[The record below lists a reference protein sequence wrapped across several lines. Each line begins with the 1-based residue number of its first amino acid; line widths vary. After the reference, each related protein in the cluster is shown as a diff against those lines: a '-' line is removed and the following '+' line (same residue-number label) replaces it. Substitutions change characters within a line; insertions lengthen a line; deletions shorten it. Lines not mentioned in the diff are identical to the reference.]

1 MCFLGYLF
9 VAALSLTWGCGGGP
23 ETIAAKQPSASA
35 EFQRLCRAVGAEG
48 GKISREQFL
57 AQAKDQETA
66 ARLFDACD
74 VNQDA
79 LITENEVRPER
90 LESLQRQVIRLT
102 SPKR

>member
-1 MCFLGYLF
+1 MNLLGYLLL
-9 VAALSLTWGCGGGP
+9 VALSLAWGCGGGP
-23 ETIAAKQPSASA
+23 ATTTAPPAVSA

-48 GKISREQFL
+48 GKIGREQFL
-57 AQAKDQETA
+57 AQASDRETA

-74 VNQDA
+74 VNHDNF
-79 LITENEVRPER
+79 ITETEVRPER